1 MPDDNDV
8 DSPVNCVNNQGTP
21 AVFDGPMNNK
31 KRHRQDLRYPKTI
44 LEPIRHVVEA
54 RDVGVTFDDVL
65 AHLGSSREQYTDPN
79 LTINGDQYLDL
90 LRWLKRN
97 TQGRLTLKDWL
108 NYYTVTSGGL
118 VGIAALSAVSVR
130 DALMITDRFLQLIVP
145 GIKVELQEGPVHTRY
160 VIELRADFEEMSRF
174 LIEMVLAIINAACE
188 DAMGGRNERT
198 VHFMHDCG
206 TDAQGRSRLPE
217 YEELFLGYPVYFNCD
232 FNGMAGE
239 SKNLELKTQRAN
251 EATYHATK
259 QILEQQLAS
268 LQAGASFSTQV
279 HDKLVEMAAKDQH
292 PTLEEFADIMHVSPR
307 TLIRKL
313 GQEDTSFKQL
323 INQVRLKRSRELLAN
338 TSLSIKQIAARTGFT
353 NANSFSRAFKAL
365 SGDTPLQW
373 RKQNQT
379 VKR

>member
-1 MPDDNDV
+1 
-8 DSPVNCVNNQGTP
+8 
-21 AVFDGPMNNK
+21 MNNK

-44 LEPIRHVVEA
+44 IDPIRHVVET

-65 AHLGSSREQYTDPN
+65 AQIGSSREHFRDPN
-79 LTINGDQYLDL
+79 ITIDGDQYLEL
-90 LRWLKRN
+90 LRWLKR
-97 TQGRLTLKDWL
+97 TTKGRLKLKDWL
-108 NYYTVTSGGL
+108 SYYTVTSGGM
-118 VGIAALSAVSVR
+118 VGVAALSATSVR
-130 DALMITDRFLQLIVP
+130 DGLLIADRFLPLVVP
-145 GIKVELQEGPVHTRY
+145 GIKVELQEGPVHTRF

-174 LIEMVLAIINAACE
+174 LIEMVLAIINAAAE

-206 TDAQGRSRLPE
+206 TDSEGRSRLPE

-239 SKNLELKTQRAN
+239 SKSLDLSTQRAN
-251 EATYHATK
+251 EATYYASR
-259 QILEQQLAS
+259 QILEQQMAS
-268 LQAGASFSTQV
+268 VQAGASFSSQV
-279 HDKLVEMAAKDQH
+279 HDKLVELAAKDQH

-313 GQEDTSFKQL
+313 GQEDTSFKQI

-338 TSLSIKQIAARTGFT
+338 TGLSIKQIAARTGFT

-373 RKQNQT
+373 RKLHQAS
-379 VKR
+379 KK